1 MVQTILSIAGKPG
14 LYKLVS
20 RGKANLIVESFDETH
35 KRQPVFSSDRV
46 TSLADIAMYTEADD
60 VPLMNV
66 LAAIRDK
73 EEGKACSLNFKKAP
87 SAELRAYFA
96 EVLPE
101 FDRDRV
107 HDSDIRKLLQ
117 WYNILIANGISD
129 FEKEMQPTEGDNID
143 DRKEQE

>member
-20 RGKANLIVESFDETH
+20 RGKANLIVESLDETH

-73 EEGKACSLNFKKAP
+73 EEGKTCSLNFKKAP

>member
-20 RGKANLIVESFDETH
+20 RGKANLIVESLDETH

>member
-20 RGKANLIVESFDETH
+20 RGKANLIVESLDEMH

>member
-20 RGKANLIVESFDETH
+20 RGKANLIVESLDNMH
-35 KRQPVFSSDRV
+35 KRQPVFSTDRV

>member
-20 RGKANLIVESFDETH
+20 RGKANLIVESLDETH

-87 SAELRAYFA
+87 SVELRAYFA

>member
-1 MVQTILSIAGKPG
+1 MKETILSIANKPG

-20 RGKANLIVESFDETH
+20 RGKNNLIVESVDENH
-35 KRQPVFSSDRV
+35 RRMPVFNSDRV

-66 LAAIRDK
+66 LIALREK
-73 EEGKACSLNFKKAP
+73 EEGKACSINFRKA
-87 SAELRAYFA
+87 SGAELREYFA
-96 EVLPE
+96 TVLPD

-117 WYNILIANGISD
+117 WYNILVTNGITD
-129 FEKEMQPTEGDNID
+129 FEQDMQPTEGDNID
-143 DRKEQE
+143 DRKKE